1 MNQNYMPIFRRA
13 IVGGLLTLAALGA
26 PLGLAAEGDA
36 LHDAICDRNLN
47 RVKALLQNGRRA
59 NQPMSDGGYPLELAS
74 YCYGGAPEIA
84 NYLLDVGADPNRFK
98 EYDYST
104 LMWALRSM
112 DSAEPSDAFRKI
124 VLRMIEKGARANYQA
139 PITGRTPLHL
149 AAGHGDLELVQLF
162 LRKGADRNAEA
173 KEGWDPGTPA
183 DYARLGGHV
192 EVAFVLDGKDPAP
205 YRRTLHHAAKTG
217 NVEAVRALIAAGAD
231 VNEAEDRSKLTPLH
245 YAATNNQ
252 LEALRLL
259 LTAQAEPSPVNY
271 AGITPLREAVV
282 KGRTEMARLLIDS
295 GARAG
300 IEQTQ
305 GCGGGLTEFAWA
317 VSYQQYDLAKYMVEK
332 NAIDVKTGNV
342 FAEMWGHYEPELEF
356 ARFLIAKG
364 ALPAQDRIAKLKG
377 MEQTAL
383 RRQLI
388 TIYEAAL
395 RNPNPA
401 NPEAPRLPQSFRIR
415 ALPYSAEDRAY
426 DQQFRTQR
434 HRMDVEGV
442 RMPNRQ

>member
-1 MNQNYMPIFRRA
+1 MIQNPVRFFRRA
-13 IVGGLLTLAALGA
+13 LAGGLTLLAFLGA
-26 PLGLAAEGDA
+26 PIGLAAENDA

-47 RVKALLQNGRRA
+47 RVKALLQNGRLA
-59 NQPMSDGGYPLELAS
+59 NQPMTGGGYPLELAS

-104 LMWALRSM
+104 LMWAMRSM

-124 VLRMIEKGARANYQA
+124 VLRMIEKGARANFQA

-149 AAGHGDLELVQLF
+149 AAGHGDLELVQLL

-192 EVAFVLDGKDPAP
+192 EVSLVLEGKDPAP
-205 YRRTLHHAAKTG
+205 YRRTLHYAAKTG
-217 NVEAVRALIAAGAD
+217 NVAALRELIAAGAD
-231 VNEAEDRSKLTPLH
+231 VNEAEERSRLTPLH

-259 LTAQAEPSPVNY
+259 LAARAEPSPVNY

-300 IEQTQ
+300 NEQTQ

-342 FAEMWGHYEPELEF
+342 FAEMWGHYQPEIEF
-356 ARFLIAKG
+356 ARFLISKG

-401 NPEAPRLPQSFRIR
+401 NPDLPPLPQSFTIR

-426 DQQFRTQR
+426 DQQFRTRR

-442 RMPNRQ
+442 RMPNRR